1 MDSAIVQLLE
11 RIESG
16 TRARDLESVTLDFKT
31 VGRSIGDSLK
41 DLADAAMCFA
51 NSQGGTVVVGV
62 KDDVAGPGAFVGSP
76 LDSTQTVGRIYE
88 LTDPGL
94 IVIVDTLPFQGVQ
107 LSIITVPRSPDIHQV
122 GGRATERVATSC
134 RPMSAARIN
143 TVLSDRRGDDWSAK
157 DSGRPLD
164 EVSPVA
170 EALAR
175 ELLAQAPDAERASWA
190 RLPWQ
195 DICRRLGV
203 ASEGRFTNGGA
214 LLFTDTGRT
223 HAQYIRRVA
232 KSGLLS
238 ANDAIKG
245 AGVNAIR
252 RALELIEGRTER
264 TAILTP
270 GGQQLLIGDL
280 PDVAV
285 REAVVNAFMHRDY
298 RTQDVIQLEHQ
309 ASRLRVTSPGG
320 FVPGVTVDNV
330 LTVSSRCRNLSLA
343 QAIRA
348 LGLAES
354 AGVGVDRMYASMTA
368 VGHEP
373 PTFATDGRTV
383 EAVLK
388 GGPPNEPVARFVAD
402 LPEGRRGDPDTL
414 LVLAYLLDHRTT
426 SAGRMARLVQKSESE
441 TEAKLLELSAPGD
454 ALIERTADT
463 ARSKR
468 GEYRLVGGAIR
479 ALGPAVTYR
488 ARSGDDTARKI
499 VTIVGEAGT
508 INGRMVQA
516 MFDVQP
522 ATASRILSDL
532 VDRGILAKTSKA
544 TRGPS
549 VTYGPGLKFPIGRTR
564 PATVG
569 EADQLLLDFDRRAD
583 DEPEIDH

>member
-31 VGRSIGDSLK
+31 VGRSIGDSLR

-62 KDDVAGPGAFVGSP
+62 KDDVAGPGAFVGSS

-232 KSGLLS
+232 KSGLL
-238 ANDAIKG
+238 
-245 AGVNAIR
+245 
-252 RALELIEGRTER
+252 
-264 TAILTP
+264 
-270 GGQQLLIGDL
+270 
-280 PDVAV
+280 
-285 REAVVNAFMHRDY
+285 
-298 RTQDVIQLEHQ
+298 
-309 ASRLRVTSPGG
+309 
-320 FVPGVTVDNV
+320 
-330 LTVSSRCRNLSLA
+330 
-343 QAIRA
+343 
-348 LGLAES
+348 
-354 AGVGVDRMYASMTA
+354 
-368 VGHEP
+368 
-373 PTFATDGRTV
+373 
-383 EAVLK
+383 
-388 GGPPNEPVARFVAD
+388 
-402 LPEGRRGDPDTL
+402 
-414 LVLAYLLDHRTT
+414 
-426 SAGRMARLVQKSESE
+426 
-441 TEAKLLELSAPGD
+441 
-454 ALIERTADT
+454 
-463 ARSKR
+463 
-468 GEYRLVGGAIR
+468 
-479 ALGPAVTYR
+479 
-488 ARSGDDTARKI
+488 
-499 VTIVGEAGT
+499 
-508 INGRMVQA
+508 
-516 MFDVQP
+516 
-522 ATASRILSDL
+522 
-532 VDRGILAKTSKA
+532 
-544 TRGPS
+544 
-549 VTYGPGLKFPIGRTR
+549 
-564 PATVG
+564 
-569 EADQLLLDFDRRAD
+569 
-583 DEPEIDH
+583 